1 MLTKEREMEIAYA
14 KALNRIKEL
23 EQDVSTLAKVADLA
37 QAERDK
43 LQTKV
48 DDLETEI
55 EDLTSELEELRGF
68 YLVKMPDSLTALME
82 LEERIG

>member
-1 MLTKEREMEIAYA
+1 MMTDERATQIAYA

-23 EQDVSTLAKVADLA
+23 ERDVSTLAKVADLA

-48 DDLETEI
+48 EDLETEL
-55 EDLTSELEELRGF
+55 EDVRFELEQANSL
-68 YLVKMPDSLTALME
+68 YHVQHPTSLTALME
-82 LEERIG
+82 LEERLS

>member
-1 MLTKEREMEIAYA
+1 MQTEEQIRKSEYA

-23 EQDVSTLAKVADLA
+23 ERDVCALAKVADLA
-37 QAERDK
+37 QVERDK

-48 DDLETEI
+48 EDLETEI
-55 EDLTSELEELRGF
+55 EDRTSELEDLRGM
-68 YLVKMPDSLTALME
+68 YLVQMPDSLTALME

>member
-1 MLTKEREMEIAYA
+1 MMTDERATQIAYA

-23 EQDVSTLAKVADLA
+23 ERDVSTLAKVADLA

-43 LQTKV
+43 LQTE
-48 DDLETEI
+48 LEDAKATN
-55 EDLTSELEELRGF
+55 EDLASELEELRGF

-82 LEERIG
+82 LEERLA

>member
-1 MLTKEREMEIAYA
+1 MVTDEQIRKSEYA

-23 EQDVSTLAKVADLA
+23 ERDVSTLAKVADLA

-48 DDLETEI
+48 EDLETEL
-55 EDLTSELEELRGF
+55 EDVRFELEQANSF
-68 YLVKMPDSLTALME
+68 YHVQHPTSLTALME
-82 LEERIG
+82 LEERLS